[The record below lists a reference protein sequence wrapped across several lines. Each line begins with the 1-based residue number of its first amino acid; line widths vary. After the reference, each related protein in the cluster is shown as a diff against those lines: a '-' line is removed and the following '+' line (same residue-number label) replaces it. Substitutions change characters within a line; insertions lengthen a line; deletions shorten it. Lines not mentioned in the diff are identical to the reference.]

1 MRKSPSCCWSLLLCC
16 VALLLPYGVCGAQQ
30 LLVVHADG
38 FFPPNEMVEGE
49 QVRGVHIDLIQAAAD
64 KLGVT
69 VVFRS
74 YPWKRAMIMLQR
86 GELRCWRQ
94 AVAPLVWKR
103 AMIMLQRGEADAI
116 TYMGKTTAREQF
128 GIFVEGNLL
137 SRTHNGFFA
146 LKDQASKIS
155 YSGDLQTLRGH
166 TIGAIRGRAYFA
178 EFDQAKFL
186 QKDDGALDEGALL
199 KKLITGRVD
208 LAIGSVS
215 RMRYVAQ
222 NLNVADKIVFLQPY
236 APPINNYLVFS
247 KAKNHEQLARRFAG
261 AMEGVKKSG
270 SYPEILKRYYVKAED
285 F

>member
-1 MRKSPSCCWSLLLCC
+1 MRKSPSFCRSILLCC
-16 VALLLPYGVCGAQQ
+16 VALLLPYGICSAQQ

-49 QVRGVHIDLIQAAAD
+49 KVRGVHIDLIQAAAD
-64 KLGVT
+64 RLGVSL
-69 VVFRS
+69 VFRS
-74 YPWKRAMIMLQR
+74 YP
-86 GELRCWRQ
+86 
-94 AVAPLVWKR
+94 WKR

-116 TYMGKTTAREQF
+116 TYMGKTPEREQF
-128 GIFVEGNLL
+128 GIFVEGNIL
-137 SRTHNGFFA
+137 SLTHNGFFT
-146 LKDQASKIS
+146 LKEQAGKIT
-155 YSGDLQTLRGH
+155 YSGDLQTLRDH
-166 TIGAIRGRAYFA
+166 TIGAIRGRAYYA

-186 QKDDGALDEGALL
+186 QKDDGAVDEEALL

-247 KAKNHEQLARRFAG
+247 KAKNHAQLANRFAT
-261 AMEGVKKSG
+261 AMESVKRSG
-270 SYPEILKRYYVKAED
+270 AYQDILKRYLVKAED